1 MNLFL
6 WQIEIR
12 KGMVIHMDFFEKL
25 GDIISAKGKQVA
37 DKAKDT
43 AEIMNLKSQIS
54 TCEEV
59 IKMNY
64 VEIGKLFYEQYGED
78 GDAPFEKQRN
88 AIKNARNGINELQAK
103 IDQLKGL

>member
-1 MNLFL
+1 
-6 WQIEIR
+6 
-12 KGMVIHMDFFEKL
+12 MDFFEKL
-25 GDIISAKGKQVA
+25 GDTISAKGKQVA

-43 AEIMNLKSQIS
+43 AEIWNLKSQIA

-64 VEIGKLFYEQYGED
+64 LEIGRLFYEQYGED
-78 GDAPFEKQRN
+78 VDAPFEKQRN
-88 AIKNARNGINELQAK
+88 AIRNARLGANELQAK

>member
-1 MNLFL
+1 
-6 WQIEIR
+6 
-12 KGMVIHMDFFEKL
+12 MDFFEKL
-25 GDIISAKGKQVA
+25 GDIISTKGKQVA

-43 AEIMNLKSQIS
+43 AEILNLKSQIA

-59 IKMNY
+59 MKMNY

-88 AIKNARNGINELQAK
+88 AIKNARNGISELQAK
-103 IDQLKGL
+103 IDRLKGL